1 MKHVLPTLAIV
12 GAIMLVTP
20 LKPAAQSLSIQAE
33 MLKDW
38 ASLKDTMNKIANA
51 MPEEKFT
58 FKATPAERTY
68 GEQVMH
74 VAQIN
79 ARFLGLVGSKATAP
93 VIDAKATGKA
103 ATIKAMDD
111 SFDYGTAVLKEQ
123 TDQTMVQG
131 AAMPPGFLGPST
143 RARMFTFL
151 IGHTWDI
158 YGQMAVY
165 LRLSGVTPPASV
177 RP

>member
-1 MKHVLPTLAIV
+1 
-12 GAIMLVTP
+12 
-20 LKPAAQSLSIQAE
+20 
-33 MLKDW
+33 
-38 ASLKDTMNKIANA
+38 
-51 MPEEKFT
+51 MPEDKFSY
-58 FKATPAERTY
+58 KSTPAQRDY
-68 GEQVMH
+68 GQQVMH
-74 VAQIN
+74 IAQVN
-79 ARFLGLVGSKATAP
+79 ARFLGLVGAKAAAP
-93 VIDAKATGKA
+93 TIDAKATAKA

-111 SFDYGTAVLKEQ
+111 AFDYGTAILKEQ
-123 TDQTMVQG
+123 TDQTMLQA

-165 LRLSGVTPPASV
+165 LRLNGVVPPASV